1 MLTMRFDM
9 RVPDWAGVGGTYYSA
24 VLDMCEWAET
34 RGAALSVLSEH
45 HGADDGHLPTPLIL
59 ASAVAARTQEM
70 AILLAAVPLPLWDPV
85 RLAEEINVLDLI
97 SGGRVSY
104 AFGVGHREE
113 EYTHFGIDMAA
124 RGQLADEY
132 LRVLIALVHGE
143 SIEFR
148 GRRVRVTPRCVSAG
162 GPPMMIACGSKA
174 AVRRAAT
181 HGLGF
186 ISQVDRPELRTYY
199 EAQCRTLGKVPGF
212 VQFPVPDSPTAV
224 FVADNVDQAWE
235 QLGPHLLHDA
245 AMAASYRHGRRLGG
259 QHYPGD
265 DRGRAAPGRRTVPHP
280 DTHGGNGIRP
290 RWEVASVAST
300 VRRHRTRRGVALSA
314 DGGGGPSA
322 SPDGPRMSKEEAATD
337 PIRVVVWSTGGVGSV
352 AVDAVLNSP
361 QHGTR
366 CAMGSFTRE
375 GREGML
381 GELAGTEPIGVVGHE
396 RR

>member
-9 RVPDWAGVGGTYYSA
+9 RVPDWAGSAAAHYSA

-97 SGGRVSY
+97 SGG
-104 AFGVGHREE
+104 
-113 EYTHFGIDMAA
+113 IDMAA
-124 RGQLADEY
+124 RGRLADEY
-132 LRVLIALVHGE
+132 LRVLIALVNGE

-148 GRRVRVTPRCVSAG
+148 GRQVRVTPRCASPN
-162 GPPMMIACGSKA
+162 GPSMMIAGGSKA

-199 EAQCRTLGKVPGF
+199 EAQCRTMGKVPGF

-245 AMAASYRHGRRLGG
+245 AMAASYRHG
-259 QHYPGD
+259 D
-265 DRGRAAPGRRTVPHP
+265 D
-280 DTHGGNGIRP
+280 
-290 RWEVASVAST
+290 SVASITRATT
-300 VRRHRTRRGVALSA
+300 VAELRLA
-314 DGGGGPSA
+314 GGPY
-322 SPDGPRMSKEEAATD
+322 RILTRTAATEFVRAGKSL
-337 PIRVVVWSTGGVGSV
+337 PLHPLCGGIEPDV
-352 AVDAVLNSP
+352 AWRYLKTAVAAH
-361 QHGTR
+361 QQAQMVRG
-366 CAMGSFTRE
+366 
-375 GREGML
+375 
-381 GELAGTEPIGVVGHE
+381 
-396 RR
+396 